1 MRYPAC
7 LLVWFIT
14 VISGPF
20 AVPICLAT
28 GLPLGPWGNTE
39 DGIDGDPHY
48 KAFTAKLP
56 SWLRW
61 PRSYYWLVIRN
72 PAHNVGK
79 WLGVVQSQVDIKW
92 FGDFPN
98 DYFGK
103 TGISSCVG
111 TLGSAVYWQR
121 YALIPLIGKWCLEW
135 RMGWKFRPDAPGG
148 YVAGLVF
155 RPIALRRLDG

>member
-28 GLPLGPWGNTE
+28 GIPLGPWGNAE

-48 KAFTAKLP
+48 QEQTKAWP
-56 SWLRW
+56 QWLR
-61 PRSYYWLVIRN
+61 RFNWLVIRN

-98 DYFGK
+98 DYLGK

-135 RMGWKFRPDAPGG
+135 RLGWKFRPDAPGG